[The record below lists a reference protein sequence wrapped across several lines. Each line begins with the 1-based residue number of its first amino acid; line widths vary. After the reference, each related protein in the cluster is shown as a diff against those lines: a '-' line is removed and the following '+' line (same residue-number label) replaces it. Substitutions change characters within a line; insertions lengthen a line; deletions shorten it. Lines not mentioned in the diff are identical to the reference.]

1 MADPNSI
8 TIRISPG
15 EAVDR
20 LTILEIKS
28 ERMTDAARL
37 ANVRREM
44 AGLAAVVER
53 HMPVRDDVRD
63 LHDRLKAVNAK
74 LWNIEDDI
82 RACERRK
89 DFGEKFVSLARAV
102 YVNNDERAHL
112 KRAINEAL
120 GADIIEE
127 KSYTPY

>member
-15 EAVDR
+15 EAIDR

-37 ANVRREM
+37 ANVRREL
-44 AGLAAVVER
+44 GELSAVVER
-53 HMPVRDDVRD
+53 HIPKRDDIRD
-63 LHDRLKAVNAK
+63 LHDRLKMVNVV
-74 LWNIEDDI
+74 LWGIEDDI
-82 RACERRK
+82 RACERQK
-89 DFGEKFVSLARAV
+89 DFGEKFLELARAV

-112 KRAINEAL
+112 KRGINDAL

-127 KSYTPY
+127 KSYAPY

>member
-37 ANVRREM
+37 ANVRRE
-44 AGLAAVVER
+44 LAELTAVVER
-53 HMPVRDDVRD
+53 HIPKRDDIRD
-63 LHDRLKAVNAK
+63 LHDCLKAINVV
-74 LWNIEDDI
+74 LWDIEDDI

-89 DFGEKFVSLARAV
+89 DFGDKFLELARAV

-112 KRAINEAL
+112 KRLINEAL

>member
-15 EAVDR
+15 EAIDR

-28 ERMTDAARL
+28 ERMTDASRL
-37 ANVRREM
+37 ANVRRE
-44 AGLAAVVER
+44 LAELKAVVEP
-53 HMPVRDDVRD
+53 HVPTRDDVRD
-63 LHDRLKAVNAK
+63 LHNRLKAVNEK
-74 LWNIEDDI
+74 LWDIEDDI

-89 DFGEKFVSLARAV
+89 DFGEKFLELARAV
-102 YVNNDERAHL
+102 YVNNDERARL
-112 KRAINEAL
+112 KRAINDAL